1 MRGLMLMDVNPVRIS
16 IHATNTI
23 TRGYQM
29 KIQLPEISL
38 TLVQYLCMVSCLVNE
53 YREYMIR

>member
-1 MRGLMLMDVNPVRIS
+1 MRGLMLMDVNPVQIS
-16 IHATNTI
+16 IHATYAI

-53 YREYMIR
+53 YRENMIR